1 MLARRLVSVIALAFT
16 LSVGPAYAAGPV
28 PPCAGDPE
36 PPFPAVGA
44 PPNVGAW
51 YSEDLRGWQT
61 PACLDWKQSTM
72 DAVAASA
79 GRFEEPG
86 GVDALLAR
94 FGAVSA
100 FSNIMYMSQHGN
112 GWRHLVKRAY
122 ALGSANENDVRA
134 DFTLDEMKSGRP
146 LYLFMGGTAVNS
158 IVYRMA
164 VVERSDDKL
173 TLAMENT
180 STLRV
185 IGIPLLREGAGQ
197 FLFTFE
203 RDTGDVWKGYVML
216 RVGSAVNNLLRP
228 SINEYETRALGMFR
242 HFAGLPTQISD

>member
-16 LSVGPAYAAGPV
+16 LSTGAAYAAGPV

-51 YSEDLRGWQT
+51 YNEDLRGWQA
-61 PACLDWKQSTM
+61 PACLNWKQSTM

-86 GVDALLAR
+86 GVDALLER
-94 FGAVSA
+94 FGAVSG

-112 GWRHLVKRAY
+112 GWRQLVKRAT
-122 ALGSANENDVRA
+122 ALASPNENDVRA
-134 DFTLDEMKSGRP
+134 DFTLEEMKSGQP

-158 IVYRMA
+158 IVYRLA
-164 VVERSDDKL
+164 VLERSNDKL

-203 RDTGDVWKGYVML
+203 RDAGDVWKGYVML

-228 SINEYETRALGMFR
+228 SISEYETRALGMFR
-242 HFAGLPTQISD
+242 HFAGLPTQIAD